1 MWFRSAE
8 EIYAARFSDHEGFE
22 AYRPYV
28 LVPSRVKLFDERTL
42 GAATFVT
49 ARAARNGK
57 LSWER
62 TEVYDS

>member
-1 MWFRSAE
+1 M
-8 EIYAARFSDHEGFE
+8 
-22 AYRPYV
+22 

-49 ARAARNGK
+49 ARVARNGK

-62 TEVYDS
+62 TEVYDSRRY